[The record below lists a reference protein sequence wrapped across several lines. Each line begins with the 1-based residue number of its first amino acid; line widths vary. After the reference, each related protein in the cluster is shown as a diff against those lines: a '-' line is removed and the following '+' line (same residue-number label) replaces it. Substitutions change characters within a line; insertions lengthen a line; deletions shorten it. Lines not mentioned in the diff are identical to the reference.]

1 MPRYKFFDKAAH
13 TMNRKTA
20 LLGLFSALAIIF
32 GYVEF
37 LIPTGIPGVKLGLAN
52 LAVLFLL
59 MRYSWR
65 EAALVS
71 AVRIIVIGIL
81 FTNAFS
87 ILYSLAGAALSLLV
101 MSLLKSSPRFSVF
114 GISMAGGIAHNVG
127 QLLVAM
133 AVVESVSL
141 VYYAPILLIS
151 GVVTGFLIGALTT
164 EVLKRVR

>member
-1 MPRYKFFDKAAH
+1 
-13 TMNRKTA
+13 MNRKTA

-32 GYVEF
+32 GYVEL

-114 GISMAGGIAHNVG
+114 GISMAGGIAHNIG

-164 EVLKRVR
+164 EVLKRVH

>member
-1 MPRYKFFDKAAH
+1 
-13 TMNRKTA
+13 MNRKTA

-32 GYVEF
+32 GYVEL

-52 LAVLFLL
+52 LAVLFIL

-65 EAALVS
+65 EAVLVS
-71 AVRIIVIGIL
+71 AIRIVVIGFL
-81 FTNAFS
+81 FTNVFS

-101 MSLLKSSPRFSVF
+101 MALLKRSPHFSVF

-151 GVVTGFLIGALTT
+151 GVLTGFVIGWLTA

>member
-1 MPRYKFFDKAAH
+1 
-13 TMNRKTA
+13 MNRKTA

-32 GYVEF
+32 GYMEL

-59 MRYSWR
+59 MRCSWR
-65 EAALVS
+65 EAAFVS

>member
-1 MPRYKFFDKAAH
+1 
-13 TMNRKTA
+13 MNRKIA

-32 GYVEF
+32 GYVEL

-71 AVRIIVIGIL
+71 AVRIIVIGFL

-101 MSLLKSSPRFSVF
+101 MSLLKSSPRFSAF

>member
-1 MPRYKFFDKAAH
+1 MS
-13 TMNRKTA
+13 RKTA

-32 GYVEF
+32 GYVEL

-71 AVRIIVIGIL
+71 AIRIAVIGFL

-87 ILYSLAGAALSLLV
+87 ILYSLAGAALSLFV
-101 MSLLKSSPRFSVF
+101 MTLMKRSPRFSVF
-114 GISMAGGIAHNVG
+114 GISMAGGISHNVG
-127 QLLVAM
+127 QLLAAIV
-133 AVVESVSL
+133 VVESASL
-141 VYYAPILLIS
+141 VYYAPILLLS
-151 GVVTGFLIGALTT
+151 GVLAGFLIGWLTT

>member
-1 MPRYKFFDKAAH
+1 
-13 TMNRKTA
+13 MNRKTA

-32 GYVEF
+32 GYVEL

-65 EAALVS
+65 EAAFVS

-101 MSLLKSSPRFSVF
+101 MSLLKISPRFSVF

>member
-1 MPRYKFFDKAAH
+1 
-13 TMNRKTA
+13 MNKKTA

-32 GYVEF
+32 GYIEL

-52 LAVLFLL
+52 LAVLFIL

-65 EAALVS
+65 EAVLVS
-71 AVRIIVIGIL
+71 AVRIVVIGFL

-87 ILYSLAGAALSLLV
+87 ILYSLAGAALSLFV
-101 MSLLKSSPRFSVF
+101 MTLMKHSPRFSVF
-114 GISMAGGIAHNVG
+114 GISMAGGIAHNTG

-133 AVVESVSL
+133 IIVENAGL

>member
-1 MPRYKFFDKAAH
+1 
-13 TMNRKTA
+13 MNRKTA

-32 GYVEF
+32 GYVEL

-71 AVRIIVIGIL
+71 AIRILVIGFL
-81 FTNAFS
+81 FANAFS

-101 MSLLKSSPRFSVF
+101 MALLKRSPHFSVF

-133 AVVESVSL
+133 AVVENLSL

-151 GVVTGFLIGALTT
+151 GVLTGFLIGALTT
-164 EVLKRVR
+164 GVLKRIKPEA

>member
-1 MPRYKFFDKAAH
+1 MD
-13 TMNRKTA
+13 RKTA

-32 GYVEF
+32 GYVEL

-65 EAALVS
+65 EALFVS
-71 AVRIIVIGIL
+71 AVRIIVIGFL
-81 FTNAFS
+81 FANAFS

-101 MSLLKSSPRFSVF
+101 MALLKQSPRFSVF
-114 GISMAGGIAHNVG
+114 GVSMAGGIAHNVG

-133 AVVESVSL
+133 AVVENFSL

-151 GVVTGFLIGALTT
+151 GVLTGFLIGALTT